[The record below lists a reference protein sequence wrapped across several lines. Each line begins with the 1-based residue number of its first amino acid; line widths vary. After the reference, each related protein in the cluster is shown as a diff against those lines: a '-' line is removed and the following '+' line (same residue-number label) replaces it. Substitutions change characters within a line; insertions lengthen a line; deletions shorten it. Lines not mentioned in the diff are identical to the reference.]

1 MLLQGASAPVTPA
14 HAASFQGPQI
24 SLEVMQA
31 HLRFPGL
38 GRIKVSIGS
47 NSYVAELRHVIG
59 AKLST
64 PPAQIRLIYG
74 GGSIAPLHFLVSIIM
89 RSPGGLL
96 ICTLCSRS
104 PFPVSMGVELGGQA
118 MIVTQSDLIWACQP
132 NANYGEHE
140 QRFYGFTCNSHRCD
154 HGVQA
159 RSC

>member
-24 SLEVMQA
+24 SLEVMQT
-31 HLRFPGL
+31 HLRFPGH

-74 GGSIAPLHFLVSIIM
+74 GGAEFKI
-89 RSPGGLL
+89 R
-96 ICTLCSRS
+96 
-104 PFPVSMGVELGGQA
+104 
-118 MIVTQSDLIWACQP
+118 P
-132 NANYGEHE
+132 N
-140 QRFYGFTCNSHRCD
+140 
-154 HGVQA
+154 VIL
-159 RSC
+159 